1 MNLTQNDRLKQV
13 TSDTLMLEQTLD
25 HKLTSAGHL
34 TGEGLSFQEE
44 YLSLAT
50 LEWDSILFSGGQR
63 NS

>member
-13 TSDTLMLEQTLD
+13 TSDILIV
-25 HKLTSAGHL
+25 
-34 TGEGLSFQEE
+34 GEGLSFQEE

-50 LEWDSILFSGGQR
+50 PEWDSLLFSGGQR

>member
-13 TSDTLMLEQTLD
+13 TSDTLIVGVDVGSQ
-25 HKLTSAGHL
+25 LTSAGHL

-44 YLSLAT
+44 CLSLAT
-50 LEWDSILFSGGQR
+50 PEWDSLLFSGGQR